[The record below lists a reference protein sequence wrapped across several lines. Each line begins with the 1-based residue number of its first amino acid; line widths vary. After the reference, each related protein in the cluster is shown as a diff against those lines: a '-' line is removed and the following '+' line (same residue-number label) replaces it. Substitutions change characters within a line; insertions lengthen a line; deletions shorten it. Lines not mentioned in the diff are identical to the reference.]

1 MGLSGTAMVAVLG
14 VARWRSAVLLSIS
27 TLLRRSSRPIC
38 EVQNLYLQR
47 RRKERA
53 INHWTV
59 VRCNDVWKANMK
71 NKLAVGLVL
80 IVVVVV
86 GIAATQQSKD
96 IPPGVP
102 AERWIALNDSLGF
115 VVGEGQPDWE
125 TGKN

>member
-1 MGLSGTAMVAVLG
+1 
-14 VARWRSAVLLSIS
+14 
-27 TLLRRSSRPIC
+27 
-38 EVQNLYLQR
+38 
-47 RRKERA
+47 
-53 INHWTV
+53 
-59 VRCNDVWKANMK
+59 MK

-115 VVGEGQPDWE
+115 VVGEVQPDWE
-125 TGKN
+125 TGKTNWIFQTPNGPVPQEREIMVPGNTGWADAFLMAKVQGRWCRLYLPPAPSRTHLLR